1 MSKGWGNGTVDKAL
15 ALWSPLLSLTGHPDE
30 GHLRGR
36 VYFGSQFQ
44 RDRVGKAGQLV
55 GKARWQEREAAGSTL
70 HTPQEANGEEK
81 VGLAINPRPTL
92 RDVLPPAR
100 LHSIYHLLKQC
111 CPLRAMCSKMAGAP
125 LGMFQVETG
134 TL

>member
-44 RDRVGKAGQLV
+44 RDRVRKAGQLV
-55 GKARWQEREAAGSTL
+55 GKARW
-70 HTPQEANGEEK
+70 
-81 VGLAINPRPTL
+81 
-92 RDVLPPAR
+92 
-100 LHSIYHLLKQC
+100 
-111 CPLRAMCSKMAGAP
+111 
-125 LGMFQVETG
+125 
-134 TL
+134 